1 VHEIHRHIDILATHS
16 SVSQETRG
24 FDENTFETFKL
35 RSKEDAPDYRYMPDP
50 NLGTLVLSEV
60 SPLEHYL
67 GSRLLTTALQRN
79 EYLPSTQQCQNYRCR
94 RANACCLHTGFLKR
108 MLMSS

>member
-1 VHEIHRHIDILATHS
+1 MLFIHWGYALLTHPPAHEIRRHIDILATQS
-16 SVSQETRG
+16 SVPQETRG

-60 SPLEHYL
+60 S
-67 GSRLLTTALQRN
+67 S
-79 EYLPSTQQCQNYRCR
+79 
-94 RANACCLHTGFLKR
+94 LKR
-108 MLMSS
+108 YN